1 MILRAITVLLFGLGS
16 ALNAADSG
24 VAANAPV
31 INFKLT
37 LLDEQGNRTGLL
49 RGDEARYISSSQIDL
64 IAMQYTT
71 YIENSANEIDSTLIA
86 PTASVFM
93 ENGKAR
99 VHGND
104 SVRLIRKNIEVT
116 GEQWTYEHSGK
127 NNATPKMIVIER
139 NVRVVFQIE
148 LKDILK

>member
-1 MILRAITVLLFGLGS
+1 MLRALTVLLLVLGS

-31 INFKLT
+31 INFKLSI
-37 LLDEQGNRTGLL
+37 LDEQGSRTGLL
-49 RGDEARYISSSQIDL
+49 RGNEARYISSSQIDL
-64 IAMQYTT
+64 VAMQYTT
-71 YIENSANEIDSTLIA
+71 FLENGTNEVDSTILA
-86 PTASVFM
+86 PTASVLI

-99 VHGND
+99 VQGNE
-104 SVRLIRKNIEVT
+104 SVRLIRKNVEVT
-116 GEQWTYEHSGK
+116 GEQWTYNHPGK
-127 NNATPKMIVIER
+127 KDSTPKKIVIER

>member
-1 MILRAITVLLFGLGS
+1 MLRAITVLLLVLGS

-31 INFKLT
+31 INFKLS
-37 LLDEQGNRTGLL
+37 LFDDQGNRTGLL
-49 RGDEARYISSSQIDL
+49 RGSEARYISSSQIDL
-64 IAMQYTT
+64 VEMQYITFL
-71 YIENSANEIDSTLIA
+71 ENGSTEVDATLLA
-86 PTASVFM
+86 PTASVLM

-99 VHGND
+99 VHGNE

-116 GEQWTYEHSGK
+116 GEQWTYNHPGK
-127 NNATPKMIVIER
+127 KDTTPKKIVIER